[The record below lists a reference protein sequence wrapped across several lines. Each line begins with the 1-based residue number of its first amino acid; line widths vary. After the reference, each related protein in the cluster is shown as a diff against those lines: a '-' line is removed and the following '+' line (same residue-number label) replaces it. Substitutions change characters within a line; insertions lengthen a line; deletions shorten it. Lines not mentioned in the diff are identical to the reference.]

1 MVASSQSGNS
11 KWVNILEAF
20 DKNEAK
26 NYQTILAGH
35 GKNSGT
41 EVFAEDIE
49 YLNKLDTLIQSNLTQ
64 EKAKKALLEIYPKHE
79 QEFFVDITVSRLFK

>member
-1 MVASSQSGNS
+1 LIASSQSGNS

-35 GKNSGT
+35 GKIVVRKS
-41 EVFAEDIE
+41 
-49 YLNKLDTLIQSNLTQ
+49 
-64 EKAKKALLEIYPKHE
+64 LLK
-79 QEFFVDITVSRLFK
+79 T